1 MNIRTKEP
9 IMAKK
14 KILMVDDETDY
25 TSITK
30 IFIEDAGDYEVTV
43 VNQGALGYATAKKV
57 KPDIILLDV
66 SMPQVSGYQVADQL
80 GQDPELKDIPIVFF
94 TGVYQEVNPASKLLH
109 GHPYL
114 TKPTSG
120 EQLLA
125 FIEECLSRKKNP

>member
-1 MNIRTKEP
+1 MP
-9 IMAKK
+9 KK

-30 IFIEDAGDYEVTV
+30 IFIEDAGDYEVYV
-43 VNQGALGYATAKKV
+43 VNQGSQGYPTAKAV

-120 EQLLA
+120 EQLIA
-125 FIEECLSRKKNP
+125 FIEQCLSKKKNS

>member
-1 MNIRTKEP
+1 
-9 IMAKK
+9 MAKK

>member
-1 MNIRTKEP
+1 MP
-9 IMAKK
+9 KK

-30 IFIEDAGDYEVTV
+30 IFIEDAGDYEVHV
-43 VNQGALGYATAKKV
+43 VNQGSQGYPTAKAV

-120 EQLLA
+120 EQLIA
-125 FIEECLSRKKNP
+125 FIELCLSKKKNS

>member
-1 MNIRTKEP
+1 MP
-9 IMAKK
+9 KK

-30 IFIEDAGDYEVTV
+30 IFIEDAGDYEVHV
-43 VNQGALGYATAKKV
+43 VNQGAQGYAAAKAV

-80 GQDPELKDIPIVFF
+80 GGDPELKDIPIVFF
-94 TGVYQEVNPASKLLH
+94 TGVYQEVNPASKLLY

-120 EQLLA
+120 EQLIA
-125 FIEECLSRKKNP
+125 FIEQCLSKKKNS

>member
-1 MNIRTKEP
+1 MP
-9 IMAKK
+9 KK

-30 IFIEDAGDYEVTV
+30 IFIEDAGDYEVHV
-43 VNQGALGYATAKKV
+43 VNQGSQGYPTAKAV

-120 EQLLA
+120 EQLIA
-125 FIEECLSRKKNP
+125 FIEQCLSKKKNS

>member
-1 MNIRTKEP
+1 MP
-9 IMAKK
+9 KK

-30 IFIEDAGDYEVTV
+30 IFIEDAGDYEVHV
-43 VNQGALGYATAKKV
+43 VNQGSQGYPTAKAV

-120 EQLLA
+120 EQLIA
-125 FIEECLSRKKNP
+125 FIEQCLSKKKTPE

>member
-1 MNIRTKEP
+1 MP
-9 IMAKK
+9 KK

-30 IFIEDAGDYEVTV
+30 IFIEDAGDYEVHV
-43 VNQGALGYATAKKV
+43 VNQGSQGYSTAKAV

-120 EQLLA
+120 EQLIA
-125 FIEECLSRKKNP
+125 FIEQCLSKKKNS